1 MPKRRQIDGKAL
13 LKMIKE
19 GSPQSEILEKFGF
32 KNTTQLKV
40 AYANALMES
49 GGAPKIKGKGRTGKG
64 KPVKTEVSV
73 NARGTLVI
81 PKALVESLDI
91 PKGQVY
97 EVKQTGSGIQLKKED
112 IILGNAVQD
121 PVETLEQPAQ
131 AKVEPEQPP
140 LEPEPDESPDEKPI
154 ETPTEKA
161 EELEPEESAVQEP
174 VEESE
179 KPAVEP
185 KKETIA
191 GTILNL
197 IKSKPKGVDTKYIM
211 EQTGFKKNQVWAT
224 VNSAKKKGQI
234 KTTKRGIYVSVKA
247 PKGK

>member
-1 MPKRRQIDGKAL
+1 
-13 LKMIKE
+13 MIKSLTE
-19 GSPQSEILEKFGF
+19 MAAEIIAARVRHEAMTSKEIESCLDDTFEALQKLKEKEDVILE
-32 KNTTQLKV
+32 
-40 AYANALMES
+40 
-49 GGAPKIKGKGRTGKG
+49 
-64 KPVKTEVSV
+64 
-73 NARGTLVI
+73 
-81 PKALVESLDI
+81 
-91 PKGQVY
+91 
-97 EVKQTGSGIQLKKED
+97 
-112 IILGNAVQD
+112 NAVQEAT
-121 PVETLEQPAQ
+121 ETPEQPAQ
-131 AKVEPEQPP
+131 AKPEPEQEETTVQESIEEPEQPP

-161 EELEPEESAVQEP
+161 EELEPEASAVQEP

-224 VNSAKKKGQI
+224 VNRAKKMGQI
-234 KTTKRGIYVSVKA
+234 KTTKRGIYVSVK
-247 PKGK
+247 